1 MNVLQAACEGEGENE
16 SERER
21 GEGGGGGSRE
31 VKICENAW
39 GSAFDL

>member
-1 MNVLQAACEGEGENE
+1 MCCKPRVRVRGKMSQ
-16 SERER
+16 RER

>member
-1 MNVLQAACEGEGENE
+1 MCCKPRVRVRGKMSQ
-16 SERER
+16 RER
-21 GEGGGGGSRE
+21 GEGGGGSRE